1 MMNDE
6 CRLAQIF
13 EAVGDDTEELGLE
26 LRGEGD
32 GGIGG
37 VLRKESDG
45 GVRAHV
51 EAFDGEFTAD
61 GGDDD
66 VAVAGGEAA
75 VNNEDIAVAD
85 AGTYHAF
92 TPRTDEVGSGRMADA
107 EVVEVERSVEFAH
120 GRAGETGSDGFV
132 EKGDARGLVF
142 RGLAHSV
149 ERMITRAR
157 EKFNQNGIYT

>member
-1 MMNDE
+1 M
-6 CRLAQIF
+6 
-13 EAVGDDTEELGLE
+13 GDNAEEFGVE
-26 LRGEGD
+26 LRRDGD
-32 GGIGG
+32 GCVGW
-37 VLRKESDG
+37 VFREEADG
-45 GVRAHV
+45 GVRAHIKPL
-51 EAFDGEFTAD
+51 DGEFPAD
-61 GGDDD
+61 GGNDDIS
-66 VAVAGGEAA
+66 VTGGEAA
-75 VNNEDIAVAD
+75 VNNQYIAVAD

-92 TPRTDEVGSGRMADA
+92 TPRTDEVGSGRVVDA

-132 EKGDARGLVF
+132 EKGDARGPVF